1 MTNHT
6 LLILGANSTLAGAIL
21 KQQEKSN
28 SINVFGI
35 DRQDKASYS
44 QLSDYMKL
52 DFTGISIQQIWQDL
66 PLDFSNELTFISCI
80 GRFGEQGSQLQG
92 QSSLS
97 TKEVLKQVNINL
109 MYVTS
114 FCCELINRCLYY
126 GCKCRIVVVGSSASW
141 VGSRDIGYGIAKAG
155 LNGLVLSLSK
165 SFASR
170 GITVL
175 GVNPGIF
182 DSLMA
187 RNVSAERQQ
196 YAIQST
202 HIKRAGQVEE
212 IAKVVGYAALEAPDY
227 MTGAILPVNGGQYT

>member
-1 MTNHT
+1 MTNQT
-6 LLILGANSTLAGAIL
+6 LLILGANSTLAGAFL
-21 KQQEKSN
+21 KQQENAN

-52 DFTGISIQQIWQDL
+52 DFSRTSIQQIWQDL
-66 PLDFSNELTFISCI
+66 PLNFANDVIFISCI
-80 GRFGEQGSQLQG
+80 GRFGEQGNQLQG

-97 TKEVLKQVNINL
+97 TKDVLAQININL

-114 FCCELINRCLYY
+114 FCCELINQCLYY
-126 GCKCRIVVVGSSASW
+126 GSKCRIVIVGSSASW
-141 VGSRDIGYGIAKAG
+141 VGSRDIGYGVAKSG
-155 LNGLVLSLSK
+155 LNGLVISLSK
-165 SFASR
+165 SFAPR

-187 RNVSAERQQ
+187 RNVSTDRQQ